1 MKKKV
6 PSVTMN
12 VLIKTSTL
20 FKSIKT
26 NYQENFSRK
35 LIFKIKVFYPSEI
48 FNQFSLIHESITHIL
63 TVKIVFFP
71 AQTSTRT
78 HAPTVLHGSLV
89 RMRLITIPNI
99 VSKNAHCLSGLNVNI
114 KKEKENWIHAG
125 PYKH

>member
-78 HAPTVLHGSLV
+78 HAPTVLHGS
-89 RMRLITIPNI
+89 IISTNEIDNN
-99 VSKNAHCLSGLNVNI
+99 SKYCF
-114 KKEKENWIHAG
+114 KKRPLFVWAKR
-125 PYKH
+125 